1 MKRLTDS
8 AIFSKLINNPDLI
21 AKMKLIITQNGITLM
36 TPKDLETAYADI
48 NRRIKYS
55 TKGPIMNMVA
65 KGTIVPFRDVKT
77 KTPTYLTTIV
87 GRAANGDYNV
97 YINLERY
104 LNSSGDIY
112 PKTLFALLQN
122 ALISY
127 EFAKKW
133 DTYVNN
139 VDFVKDASFIYS
151 RMTTKILDK
160 TFALDLD
167 QFNSDLLS
175 FIFAKFFIINM
186 CGRADNDLND
196 NIAYKCCFNKSSLD
210 LIKQEEESLSPNRYN
225 SFFDLIEAIK
235 EIKTIK
241 TINVRTF
248 VENFTRMYGEGSL
261 LALDYLPSFIQC
273 ICGAAIGGGLNK
285 DYMYESVAGK
295 IIQNLY
301 LTISKLVNYQ

>member
-8 AIFSKLINNPDLI
+8 AIFTKLINNPDLI
-21 AKMKLIITQNGITLM
+21 NKMKLIVSQNGITLL
-36 TPKDLETAYADI
+36 TPKDLEVPYADI

-55 TKGPIMNMVA
+55 TKGPIMDKIA
-65 KGTIVPFRDVKT
+65 KGVIIPFKDVKT
-77 KTPTYLTTIV
+77 KTPTYLTTV
-87 GRAANGDYNV
+87 TGRGMNGDYVV
-97 YINLERY
+97 YVNLERY
-104 LNSSGDIY
+104 MNSSGDIY

-139 VDFVKDASFIYS
+139 IDFVKDASFIYS
-151 RMTTKILDK
+151 RMTTKVLDK

-167 QFNSDLLS
+167 TFNSDLMS
-175 FIFAKFFIINM
+175 YIFAKFFIINM
-186 CGRADNDLND
+186 CGRTDNDLND
-196 NIAYKCCFNKSSLD
+196 NIAYKCCFNKSSID
-210 LIKQEEESLSPNRYN
+210 LIKQEEESLDPNRYN
-225 SFFDLIEAIK
+225 SFFELIESLK
-235 EIKTIK
+235 EIKSIK
-241 TINVRTF
+241 TINVRSF
-248 VENFTRMYGEGSL
+248 VENITRMYGEGSL

-295 IIQNLY
+295 VIQNIY
-301 LTISKLVNYQ
+301 LTISKLVSY

>member
-8 AIFSKLINNPDLI
+8 AIFSKLINNPELI
-21 AKMKLIITQNGITLM
+21 KKMKTVISQNGITLL
-36 TPKDLETAYADI
+36 TPKDLESPYADI

-55 TKGPIMNMVA
+55 TKQPIMNMIA
-65 KGTIVPFRDVKT
+65 KGTIIPFKDVAT
-77 KTPTYLTTIV
+77 KTPTYLPTIT
-87 GRAANGDYNV
+87 GKGQNGDFVV
-97 YINLERY
+97 YVNLERY
-104 LNSSGDIY
+104 MNSSGDIY
-112 PKTLFALLQN
+112 PKTLFALLQC
-122 ALISY
+122 ALMSY
-127 EFAKKW
+127 ELAKKW

-139 VDFVKDASFIYS
+139 LDFVKDASFIYS
-151 RMTTKILDK
+151 RVTTKVLDK

-167 QFNSDLLS
+167 TFNSDLLS

-186 CGRADNDLND
+186 CGRTDNDLND

-225 SFFDLIEAIK
+225 SFFELIEAIK
-235 EIKTIK
+235 EIKSIK

-261 LALDYLPSFIQC
+261 LALDYLPSFVQVVTS
-273 ICGAAIGGGLNK
+273 AAIGGGLNK

-295 IIQNLY
+295 VIQNLY
-301 LTISKLVNYQ
+301 LNITKLVSY